1 MYRVWFELSSEA
13 FISIL
18 DIKSIVYK
26 SHVAR
31 SIVSYQTQSERIMTD
46 ISGCSILEMVYNMPE
61 LKSCPIE
68 TTFRII
74 GKRWTV
80 LILREILR
88 GNTQFNRFM
97 DNIEGISPKVLTER
111 LRELERLGI
120 IMRRIVSEYTV
131 RVEYSLTDVGK
142 GFEPVLLSA
151 ASFSMMHMPKT
162 VFKDGKPRT
171 PDQLLAGQ
179 R

>member
-1 MYRVWFELSSEA
+1 
-13 FISIL
+13 
-18 DIKSIVYK
+18 
-26 SHVAR
+26 
-31 SIVSYQTQSERIMTD
+31 MTD
-46 ISGCSILEMVYNMPE
+46 RNNKSCSIIETVYNMPE

-80 LILREILR
+80 LIIREIFR

-97 DNIEGISPKVLTER
+97 ENINGISPKVLTER
-111 LRELERLGI
+111 LRELEQLGI
-120 IMRRIVSEYTV
+120 IRRRIVSEYPL
-131 RVEYSLTDVGK
+131 RVEYSLTDIGK

-151 ASFSMMHMPKT
+151 ASFSMMYMPRA
-162 VFKDGKPRT
+162 VFKDGKPRK
-171 PDQLLAGQ
+171 PNELLAGQ

>member
-1 MYRVWFELSSEA
+1 MNNN
-13 FISIL
+13 IS
-18 DIKSIVYK
+18 
-26 SHVAR
+26 
-31 SIVSYQTQSERIMTD
+31 
-46 ISGCSILEMVYNMPE
+46 CSIINKVYSMSE

-80 LILREILR
+80 LIIREILI

-97 DNIEGISPKVLTER
+97 ENIRGISPKVLTER

-120 IMRRIVSEYTV
+120 VRRRIVSKYPL
-131 RVEYSLTDVGK
+131 RVEYSLTDMGK

-151 ASFSMMHMPKT
+151 ASFSMMHMPRS

-171 PDQLLAGQ
+171 PNQLLAEQ
-179 R
+179 

>member
-1 MYRVWFELSSEA
+1 MFKKESDGPKNRNS
-13 FISIL
+13 
-18 DIKSIVYK
+18 
-26 SHVAR
+26 
-31 SIVSYQTQSERIMTD
+31 
-46 ISGCSILEMVYNMPE
+46 CSIIETVYNIPE

-80 LILREILR
+80 LIIREILR

-97 DNIEGISPKVLTER
+97 ENIQGISPKVLTER
-111 LRELERLGI
+111 LRELEQLGI
-120 IMRRIVSEYTV
+120 IRRKIVSEYPL

-151 ASFSMMHMPKT
+151 ASFSMTYLPKA
-162 VFKDGKPRT
+162 VFKDGKSRT
-171 PDQLLAGQ
+171 PDQLLVGQ
-179 R
+179 Q